1 MELSNEKS
9 HCVLIVDDDQHIR
22 TSLETYLRRQG
33 METLIAEDG
42 FQGLDVLRR
51 NHVDIIITD
60 IMMPKMN
67 GIKFIREVKKDF
79 PDQQIIVITGYGDMN
94 VAIDAMKLGAADFIT
109 KPFQFEY
116 LEGIIKDILSKKS
129 ATAKPLLGDMSDLHT
144 HLKNKLE
151 EISILY
157 AIADSLEHLNEA
169 DEIFQALC
177 DISLITCSAG
187 SASYYIS
194 SRSANSKMIL
204 HKTSPR
210 EKRTIRPGIIVIPDE
225 IQHELFEAEQPIL
238 ISDPKELQF
247 FTDSSDNNAIGPKS
261 AVLAPF
267 FVRKEFFGVLLLT
280 EDKKERFTE
289 KDVTYTK
296 LLLRKAGVSIEN
308 KALYETIYNNLIA
321 TLRSLVITIEA
332 KDPYTRHH
340 SARVTKLAVLIGKE
354 MSCSSEQ
361 IETLQFAGMLHD
373 IGKIGVSDAILLKKG
388 SLSDEEFEAIKQ
400 HPEIGAK
407 ILDPLGMLPREK
419 AIIRHHHERWD
430 GRGYPDGLI
439 GKDIPLLVRILTLAD
454 SYDAMTS
461 DRVYRTAMSHE
472 IASGEISRNSGTQ
485 FDGNIAK
492 AFSSLSRRMKD
503 DLIKYL
509 KEDSGVEEAS

>member
-1 MELSNEKS
+1 M
-9 HCVLIVDDDQHIR
+9 
-22 TSLETYLRRQG
+22 
-33 METLIAEDG
+33 
-42 FQGLDVLRR
+42 
-51 NHVDIIITD
+51 II
-60 IMMPKMN
+60 N
-67 GIKFIREVKKDF
+67 
-79 PDQQIIVITGYGDMN
+79 N
-94 VAIDAMKLGAADFIT
+94 
-109 KPFQFEY
+109 
-116 LEGIIKDILSKKS
+116 ILSKKS
-129 ATAKPLLGDMSDLHT
+129 QTLKPQLEDMSDLHM

-157 AIADSLEHLNEA
+157 TIADSLEHLNEA

-177 DISLITCSAG
+177 DISLITCNAG

-194 SRSANSKMIL
+194 SHGANSKMIL

-210 EKRTIRPGIIVIPDE
+210 EKRMIRPGIIVIPDE
-225 IQHELFEAEQPIL
+225 IQHQLFEAEQPIL

-280 EDKKERFTE
+280 EDKEERFTE

-340 SARVTKLAVLIGKE
+340 SARVTKLSVLIGKE

-373 IGKIGVSDAILLKKG
+373 IGKIGVSDAVLLKKG
-388 SLSDEEFEAIKQ
+388 PLSDEEFEAIKQ
-400 HPEIGAK
+400 HPKIGAK

-472 IASGEISRNSGTQ
+472 KALGEISRNSGAQ

-492 AFSSLSRRMKD
+492 AFFSLNRRMKD
-503 DLIKYL
+503 DLPKYL